1 MGGGSDWIS
10 GEECNGCSILKKV
23 ISLLGIIPFHKE
35 NEWACDGNSRQNFPQ
50 LIYQSSWAC
59 L

>member
-23 ISLLGIIPFHKE
+23 TSLLGLIPFHKE
-35 NEWACDGNSRQNFPQ
+35 NE
-50 LIYQSSWAC
+50 
-59 L
+59 